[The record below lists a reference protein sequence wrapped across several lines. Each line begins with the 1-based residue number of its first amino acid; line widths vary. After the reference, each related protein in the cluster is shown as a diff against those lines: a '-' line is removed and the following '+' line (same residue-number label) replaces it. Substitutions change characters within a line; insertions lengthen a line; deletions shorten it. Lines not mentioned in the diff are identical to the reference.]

1 MRTLSRRSLDEY
13 RGSLDGMT
21 QRAVGGFGKKVRAA
35 ANGFML
41 AESENERSVFRD
53 AIVEEVYGRIDA
65 YAACAQVKADDMF
78 EAMVGLVPAPHR
90 QFPYDAAEA
99 RVRSAAKHLFDE
111 GDVDAFVHAL
121 ESFIEKEV
129 GAAANIAMAE
139 NVEKANIE

>member
-1 MRTLSRRSLDEY
+1 MDDLIIEAEALNRVSGRVL
-13 RGSLDGMT
+13 
-21 QRAVGGFGKKVRAA
+21 VRAA

-41 AESENERSVFRD
+41 AESENARSVFRD

-90 QFPYDAAEA
+90 QFPYEAAEA

-111 GDVDAFVHAL
+111 GDVDAFTHAL
-121 ESFIEKEV
+121 ESFIKKEV

-139 NVEKANIE
+139 NVEAANR